1 MKNKNEILY
10 KKINFF
16 LNKIL
21 KFLKKEKK
29 FKKIFLKYNP
39 PLVFIVNR
47 NLMRRLKRRFFGVN
61 KEADVLSF
69 NWPIGFQEGQNKK
82 VPIGEIYLNEK
93 IIQNEE
99 KLKHLLVHGFLHLL
113 GFNHYKKNDIIKME
127 NKEKEILNK
136 L

>member
-1 MKNKNEILY
+1 MKNNDEILY

-21 KFLKKEKK
+21 KLLKKEKR
-29 FKKIFLKYNP
+29 FKKVFLKYNS
-39 PLVFIVNR
+39 PLVFVVNR
-47 NLMRRLKRRFFGVN
+47 SLMRRLKKRFFGLN

-69 NWPIGFQEGQNKK
+69 NWPFGFKEGKNKK
-82 VPIGEIYLNEK
+82 VPLGEIYLNKK

-99 KLKHLLVHGFLHLL
+99 KLKHLLVHGLLHLL

-127 NKEKEILNK
+127 KKEKEILSQ